1 MGVEPHPEERERRTA
16 LHGAV
21 PAADPRPKPPTPQL
35 VQRLRA
41 QQEAHRQRSKIV
53 RVLFA
58 VVGFTLLLGGAAMLV
73 LPGPALAVIPIALA
87 ILALEFQWAD
97 NLLERSLQEADKAK
111 RKAQETST
119 LQRVLSGVA
128 VALGVAAVVTWAVL
142 GDIPV
147 VPV

>member
-1 MGVEPHPEERERRTA
+1 VTAER
-16 LHGAV
+16 
-21 PAADPRPKPPTPQL
+21 PQPPTPKL

-41 QQEAHRQRSKIV
+41 QQERHRQRARPV
-53 RVLFA
+53 RWLFVA
-58 VVGFTLLLGGAAMLV
+58 VGFTLLLGGAAMLV

-97 NLLERSLQEADKAK
+97 NLLERSLVEADKAK

-119 LQRVLSGVA
+119 AERIVSAVT
-128 VALGVAAVVTWAVL
+128 VALGVAAVVAWAIL
-142 GDIPV
+142 GDIPL

>member
-1 MGVEPHPEERERRTA
+1 MSAEE
-16 LHGAV
+16 H
-21 PAADPRPKPPTPQL
+21 RPQPPTPKF
-35 VQRLRA
+35 VARLRE
-41 QQEAHRQRSKIV
+41 QQERHRERSKIV

-58 VVGFTLLLGGAAMLV
+58 LVGFTLLLGGAAMLV

-97 NLLERSLQEADKAK
+97 SLLERSLLEADKAK

-119 LQRVLSGVA
+119 LQRVVSGVA
-128 VALGVAAVVTWAVL
+128 VALGAAAVVAWAIL
-142 GDIPV
+142 GDIPL